1 MNTTQISKIR
11 NFSIIAH
18 VDHGKST
25 LADRIINMC
34 GGLTDREMVDQVL
47 DSMPLEREKGITIK
61 AQTVRLHHSYQGQ
74 IYELNLIDTPG
85 HVDFAYEVSR
95 SLAACESSLLLI
107 DAAQGI
113 QAQTL
118 ANLYKAIENNH
129 TILPVYN
136 KIDLPACDIPNV
148 EKQIHDLI
156 GLDTSHAVCVSGKT
170 GQGVGLLLDKI
181 ISCFPHPKSYDDNA
195 LFALIVD
202 SWYDKYLGVIALVRV
217 FAGVLKKG
225 QNVRFIATNSHH
237 CIDNVGFFTPKKN
250 LVDQLL
256 PGQIGFITAKIKN
269 IADCKVGDTIVE
281 ANNFKVQPL
290 PGFKEQN
297 SVVFCGFYPTEKT
310 EFSELRRALEKL
322 KLNDSSFHFEEQ
334 SSLAL
339 GFGFKCGFLGLLHLE
354 IIQERLDREFDI
366 SVIVTAPSVACKVY
380 MRDKSSKLIYDPANF
395 PDVTIIDFIEEPIAK
410 VTIITPEQF
419 VGPIITLCIDKRGR
433 QVSLEYVG
441 KNVMLTYLIPLNE
454 IIFNFSNK
462 VKGVSK
468 GYASFDWEVKEYQKA
483 DLVKLDILVNSQLV
497 EELSIVIH
505 SSQAERRGRELI
517 LKLKELIPQQLFQI
531 AIQAAI
537 GGKIIAR
544 ENVSALKK
552 NVLAK
557 CYGGDITRKR
567 KLIEKQKAGKKR
579 MRSVGNVDIPQNA
592 FIDALKID

>member
-1 MNTTQISKIR
+1 VNTTQISKIR

-74 IYELNLIDTPG
+74 TYELNLIDTPG

-156 GLDTSHAVCVSGKT
+156 GLDTSNAVCVSGKT
-170 GQGVGLLLDKI
+170 GEGVGILLDKI
-181 ISCFPHPKSYDDNA
+181 ISCFPPPKSYDDNA

>member
-74 IYELNLIDTPG
+74 TYELNLIDTPG

-156 GLDTSHAVCVSGKT
+156 GLDTSNAVCVSGKT
-170 GQGVGLLLDKI
+170 GEGVGILLDKI
-181 ISCFPHPKSYDDNA
+181 ISCFPPPKSYDDNA